1 MFSYNEDK
9 ELEKIKKHIE
19 STYGQHYVS
28 KHIESTYG
36 QHYVSEENKKKVQ
49 VQDILISTGHAE
61 SFYVGS
67 AMKYLARYGKKEGKN
82 QKDLLKAAH
91 YITLLLNLNH
101 SGE

>member
-9 ELEKIKKHIE
+9 ELEKIK
-19 STYGQHYVS
+19 

-67 AMKYLARYGKKEGKN
+67 AIKYLARYGKKEGKN